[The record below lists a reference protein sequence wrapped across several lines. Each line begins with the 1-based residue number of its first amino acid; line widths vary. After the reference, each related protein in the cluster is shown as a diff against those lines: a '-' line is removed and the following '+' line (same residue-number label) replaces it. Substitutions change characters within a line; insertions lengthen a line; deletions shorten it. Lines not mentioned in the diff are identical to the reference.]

1 MITEPVAVIA
11 QRYPLIVTP
20 LIAAAKSNIDIIVYD
35 WRWYPTVSGGA
46 VSQFNAAIVA
56 AAKRG
61 VKVRALVTN
70 DVVKNKL
77 RSLGIDAKRLQSDR
91 MLHTK
96 MILIDDTE
104 LVIGSHNFTQRAF
117 SLNEE
122 ASVLV
127 SFGSADHEFKTYFEH
142 LWAV

>member
-1 MITEPVAVIA
+1 MSEPQAIIA
-11 QRYPLIVTP
+11 QRYPKIVVP
-20 LIAAAKSNIDIIVYD
+20 LIAAARSSIDIIVYD
-35 WRWYPTVSGGA
+35 WRWYPTTTGGA
-46 VSQFNAAIVA
+46 VSQFNAAVVA

-61 VKVRALVTN
+61 VKVRALVMN
-70 DVVKNKL
+70 EQVKNRL
-77 RSLGIDAKRLQSDR
+77 LSHGVQAKRLHTDR

-96 MILIDDTE
+96 MILIDQTQ

-127 SFGSADHEFKTYFEH
+127 SFGSGEHEFMRYFEH

>member
-1 MITEPVAVIA
+1 MISEPVAIIA
-11 QRYPLIVTP
+11 QRYPQIVTP
-20 LIAAAKSNIDIIVYD
+20 LIEAAKANIDIIVYD

-56 AAKRG
+56 AARRG

-70 DVVKNKL
+70 GEVKSRL
-77 RSLGIDAKRLQSDR
+77 LSHGIDARVLKTDR

-104 LVIGSHNFTQRAF
+104 LIIGSHNFTQRAF

-127 SFGSADHEFKTYFEH
+127 SFGSADHEFKVYFEH
-142 LWAV
+142 LWAC